1 METEKELNKEIL
13 DLTTEIRTN
22 YPELNRYIDE
32 LTISIP
38 DSGRFDLKV
47 LKDYR
52 DTLKTALLKYKNERK
67 KH

>member
-1 METEKELNKEIL
+1 MATEKELNKEIIN
-13 DLTTEIRTN
+13 LTTEIRNN

-38 DSGRFDLKV
+38 DSGRVDLEA